1 MKEMEG
7 KLATPSN
14 GCGEGVGLL
23 DRKPVGSRGSA
34 NGTSGPS
41 RRSPAPVR
49 TRTRW
54 YRRMTLHKLHKWAG
68 LISAVWLCVLGATG
82 FLLDHKEWRWML
94 FSTVP
99 ERVMP
104 ESVKNLSR
112 TVIQLFQVNPDR
124 PMQQVAAGSRG
135 LWVTEDGA
143 KSWQRTQVI
152 GDESE
157 HLQVLALEPD
167 PERGWDRL
175 WIGTDNGIWVSADGG
190 KTLVKAG
197 MEGQRITALTAGA
210 SNGELYGV
218 VERSRLFRLRT
229 ERPDEPTWLRLERP
243 SKDALPHQI
252 PLRRLIMDLHVG
264 RGLFAEGASLLLN
277 DLASLGLCALALSGV
292 FYWGFPK
299 YWRHRRRN
307 GGQVRVETK
316 RQTVIWL
323 FRLHGPVI
331 GLCAALPL
339 LYLVITGIF
348 FGHVKELREWLGRVQ
363 VPSAFHPPVYHLN
376 VWDGWI
382 EAVIGYP
389 GQPEKLSIGTR
400 VGLFTSE
407 DGGRTWSA
415 EQAGAERIAAARRL
429 RRFGESF
436 YIGGWMGGGS
446 YLRRQGRAGW
456 LKLSDHHANMAG
468 DITRL
473 GDGQIGWL
481 HQGKTVVMTDRSGQT
496 RGQIELTQPVED
508 GVPWYY
514 VLRQLHDGLIFWQ
527 HWKWLNDLF
536 AVLATTLIVT
546 GLIRWWRV
554 KWL

>member
-1 MKEMEG
+1 MFS
-7 KLATPSN
+7 TH
-14 GCGEGVGLL
+14 
-23 DRKPVGSRGSA
+23 
-34 NGTSGPS
+34 
-41 RRSPAPVR
+41 
-49 TRTRW
+49 TRW
-54 YRRMTLHKLHKWAG
+54 YRRITLLKLHKWAG

-82 FLLDHKEWRWML
+82 FLLDHKEWRWIW

-99 ERVMP
+99 ERLMP
-104 ESVKNLSR
+104 GSVRSLSR
-112 TVIQLFQVNPDR
+112 TVIQIFQVNPNR
-124 PMQQVAAGSRG
+124 PMHQVAAGSRG

-143 KSWQRTQVI
+143 KSWQRTQLV
-152 GDESE
+152 GDKDG
-157 HLQVLALEPD
+157 HLQVFAVEPD

-190 KTLVKAG
+190 KTVVKAG
-197 MEGQRITALTAGA
+197 MEAQRITALSAGA
-210 SNGELYGV
+210 SHGELYGV
-218 VERSRLFRLRT
+218 TDRSRVFQLLT
-229 ERPDEPTWLRLERP
+229 GRPDDPLWLRLETP
-243 SKDALPHQI
+243 PNDALPHQMS
-252 PLRRLIMDLHVG
+252 LRRLIIDLHVG
-264 RGLFAEGASLLLN
+264 RGLFAEGLSLLLN
-277 DLASLGLCALALSGV
+277 DLAGLGLCALALSGV
-292 FYWGFPK
+292 CYWGFPK
-299 YWRHRRRN
+299 YWRHRRRH
-307 GGQVRVETK
+307 GGQIHVETK
-316 RQTVIWL
+316 RTTLIWL
-323 FRLHGPVI
+323 FRFHSPLI
-331 GLCAALPL
+331 GLYAALPL

-348 FGHVKELREWLGRVQ
+348 FGHSKELGEWLRRVQ
-363 VPSAFHPPVYHLN
+363 VPSIFYPPVYHLN

-415 EQAGAERIAAARRL
+415 EHAGAERIAAARRL
-429 RRFGESF
+429 RRFGDSL
-436 YIGGWMGGGS
+436 YIGGWMGINNYMKPQDG
-446 YLRRQGRAGW
+446 AGW
-456 LKLSDHHANMAG
+456 LTLSDKHAHMTS

-473 GDGQIGWL
+473 EDGQIGWL
-481 HQGKTVVMTDRSGQT
+481 HHGKTVVMTDRSGQV

-536 AVLATTLIVT
+536 AVLAITLVVT

>member
-1 MKEMEG
+1 ME
-7 KLATPSN
+7 
-14 GCGEGVGLL
+14 
-23 DRKPVGSRGSA
+23 RK
-34 NGTSGPS
+34 
-41 RRSPAPVR
+41 PAPVR
-49 TRTRW
+49 QQTRW

-68 LISAVWLCVLGATG
+68 LISAVWLCVLGVTG
-82 FLLDHKEWRWML
+82 FLLDHKEWRWMM

-99 ERVMP
+99 ERLMP
-104 ESVKNLSR
+104 ESVRSLSR
-112 TVIQLFQVNPDR
+112 TVIQFLQVNPDR
-124 PMQQVAAGSRG
+124 PMHQVAAGSRG

-143 KSWQRTQVI
+143 KSWQHTRVV
-152 GDESE
+152 GDEGGR
-157 HLQVLALEPD
+157 LQVFAVEPD
-167 PERGWDRL
+167 PEHGWDRL
-175 WIGTDNGIWVSADGG
+175 WIGTDDGLWMSEDGG

-197 MEGQRITALTAGA
+197 MEGQRITALTTGA

-218 VERSRLFRLRT
+218 ADRSRVFQLLT
-229 ERPDEPTWLRLERP
+229 GRPDDPLWLRLETP
-243 SKDALPHQI
+243 PNDALPHQI
-252 PLRRLIMDLHVG
+252 SLRRLIIDLHVG
-264 RGLFAEGASLLLN
+264 RGLFAETTSLLLN
-277 DLASLGLCALALSGV
+277 DLAGLGLCALALSGV

-299 YWRHRRRN
+299 YWRHRRRH
-307 GGQVRVETK
+307 GGQIRAETK
-316 RQTVIWL
+316 RQTTIWL
-323 FRLHGPVI
+323 FRLHGPVV

-339 LYLVITGIF
+339 LYLAITGIF
-348 FGHVKELREWLGRVQ
+348 FGHSKELGEWLRRVQ
-363 VPSAFHPPVYHLN
+363 IPSALHPPIYHLN

-415 EQAGAERIAAARRL
+415 ERAGAERIAAARRL
-429 RRFGESF
+429 RRFGNSL
-436 YIGGWMGGGS
+436 YIGGWMGRNN
-446 YLRRQGRAGW
+446 YLKQQDGAGW
-456 LKLSDHHANMAG
+456 LKLSDKHAHMTG

-473 GDGQIGWL
+473 EDGQIGWL
-481 HQGKTVVMTDRSGQT
+481 HHGKTVVMTDRSGQV

-536 AVLATTLIVT
+536 AVLATTLVVT